1 MNHVIKRISGLM
13 LGVVLLSSCEK
24 EDGPLSDL
32 KPAVSVTVSNATAY
46 RPEPTVSV
54 SKSVIVSPGVVG
66 PIQIVLTIPAT
77 SGRTITSITKV
88 AASTSYA
95 AIQSTGTTGFYT
107 TAPIPG
113 SGTTATFNTTL
124 TEYVSKTGQA
134 ITASN
139 TELTRRFYFL
149 VTLDNGSVIV
159 TEPVRV
165 LVLD

>member
-1 MNHVIKRISGLM
+1 M
-13 LGVVLLSSCEK
+13 LVAVLFSACKK

-32 KPAVSVTVSNATAY
+32 KPAVSVKVSNAIDY
-46 RPEPTVSV
+46 RPEPTVAV
-54 SKSVIVSPGVVG
+54 SKSVVVSPGVVG
-66 PIQIVLTIPAT
+66 PIKIILTVPST

-88 AASTSYA
+88 AASTSYT

-113 SGTTATFNTTL
+113 SGITATFNTTL
-124 TEYVSKTGQA
+124 TEYVTKTGQA

-149 VTLDNGSVIV
+149 VTLDDGSVIV

>member
-1 MNHVIKRISGLM
+1 MNHIIKRISGLM
-13 LGVVLLSSCEK
+13 LAAVLFTACEK

-32 KPAVSVTVSNATAY
+32 KPAVSVTISNATDF
-46 RPEPTVSV
+46 RPDPTVTA
-54 SKSVIVSPGVVG
+54 SKSAIVSPGVIG
-66 PIQIVLTIPAT
+66 PIKIVLSIPAS

-88 AASTSYA
+88 AASTSYT

-113 SGTTATFNTTL
+113 NGTTATFNTTL
-124 TEYVSKTGQA
+124 TEYVAKTGQA

-149 VTLDNGSVIV
+149 VTLDDGSVIV
-159 TEPVRV
+159 TVPVRV
-165 LVLD
+165 LVID